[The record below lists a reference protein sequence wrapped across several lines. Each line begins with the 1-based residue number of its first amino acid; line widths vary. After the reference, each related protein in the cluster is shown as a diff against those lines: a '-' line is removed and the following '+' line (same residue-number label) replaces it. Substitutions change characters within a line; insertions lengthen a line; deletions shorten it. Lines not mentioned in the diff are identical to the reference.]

1 MEDRDRCVKSS
12 FLMKITTFKKE
23 GEELR
28 LEREDYVK
36 LRGKEFMDDLWDD
49 EKNGKKHKIELVN
62 EAPINF
68 QLGIIYILK
77 TGDRAWTFKVK
88 D

>member
-1 MEDRDRCVKSS
+1 MGDRCVKSK

-28 LEREDYVK
+28 LEREDYVR
-36 LRGKEFMDDLWDD
+36 LRGKEFMDDLRDD
-49 EKNGKKHKIELVN
+49 EKNGKEHKIEFVDV
-62 EAPINF
+62 APINF

-77 TGDRAWTFKVK
+77 TGDQAWVFKVK